1 MAISLLLILILLFR
15 SGNVSPSPVPDS
27 VNSSFNSD
35 LSSVS
40 SATEE
45 LISNHLSEMRLN
57 IQNIVPKIVLI
68 KGESEEHDVLVFTE
82 SWLKETIAN
91 ESIQI
96 SNQTAADPLISKSV
110 LLRATNVLCTYI
122 TTPHLDNQPCLS

>member
-1 MAISLLLILILLFR
+1 MVNEPSGFEPLKSYCYLLFSLNCLTSLIVAISLLLILILLFR
-15 SGNVSPSPVPDS
+15 SGNVSPNPGPDS

-57 IQNIVPKIVLI
+57 IQSIVPKIDVI
-68 KGESEEHDVLVFTE
+68 KGESEEYDVHVLTD

-91 ESIQI
+91 YCHDLEHICFC
-96 SNQTAADPLISKSV
+96 QT
-110 LLRATNVLCTYI
+110 
-122 TTPHLDNQPCLS
+122 